1 VTTIVVIPVIFLT
14 VIIVMMM
21 TMTEASG
28 MDGSLN
34 GHLELP
40 RLAIAT
46 NAIQTADAQ
55 SET

>member
-1 VTTIVVIPVIFLT
+1 VIFLT